1 MVRHHT
7 AVADRKGKK
16 LTTKKSGSGP
26 IVLLPEFFI
35 IVVILLNQI
44 PSFFLISLGM
54 AFLLTMK
61 SITL

>member
-7 AVADRKGKK
+7 AVADGKGKK
-16 LTTKKSGSGP
+16 LTTKKSGSRTIGP
-26 IVLLPEFFI
+26 LTDFFV

>member
-16 LTTKKSGSGP
+16 LTTKNREADQLSCFP
-26 IVLLPEFFI
+26 NFFV

>member
-7 AVADRKGKK
+7 AVADGKGKK
-16 LTTKKSGSGP
+16 LTTKKSGSRTIGP
-26 IVLLPEFFI
+26 LPDFFV